1 MIKLIK
7 KCKLFLSFFLI
18 LLFFICIN
26 NNVKASSEDIY
37 NVRSSIINACIGH
50 MGSDEYGTVNESSFN
65 KDLSIDH
72 TQSLYFIYDNPDN
85 NCYNVIVLITGNR
98 DIKTGK
104 NGFVINNSNS
114 EHNVYQ
120 NLNSGDWRNNVQ
132 FKNIVIDYSYNYV
145 SDNSYN
151 IGRYS
156 GGTYNINNI
165 LNISNATYDNLLMV
179 SPNYIN
185 TFLKIFPNFKERIIN
200 NIPRTFYLEYNENL
214 KSYIVYSQ
222 WYGITD
228 NELYSHQHY
237 YKINPTSEPTSFNK
251 DTYDLEGWLNMEGSE
266 NEIGPGAEFNE
277 ENDKVDMDVEKV
289 RWRVGLKIIDYG
301 TYYFVHYLPLSDN
314 KDYEIVK
321 FVITEDGEAYTE
333 TRNKNSSSWS
343 NKQNITEISTIRE
356 NITSF
361 NMYVI
366 YDSYS
371 AIIYSNY
378 FRYDDR
384 YTYTVSISYDNLN
397 YSDDMLI
404 DMYGHI
410 PDEKAGYYRFY
421 KEVTENRTYYFR
433 LRVFDPETGGSLIDT
448 KYTTVVVNGNFY
460 LGGTVDDVNSYRK
473 SSIYKLLKNKL
484 GILFYPIDITFEFF
498 ERLSKV
504 EFGEPSISVP
514 TIREY
519 FTGAVIINGFTFNL
533 NSVLQNDT
541 INQVYNIYLMFVDF
555 IIYILIFGFLYKVF
569 KEFFNIG
576 GLFNG

>member
-1 MIKLIK
+1 MFSKIK
-7 KCKLFLSFFLI
+7 KYRI
-18 LLFFICIN
+18 LLIFIFIMFLFCLFSKIFAIN
-26 NNVKASSEDIY
+26 SFSFKTISGELY
-37 NVRSSIINACIGH
+37 NV
-50 MGSDEYGTVNESSFN
+50 TFN
-65 KDLSIDH
+65 KDISKYAIAEYGDGE
-72 TQSLYFIYDNPDN
+72 IYLFDFS
-85 NCYNVIVLITGNR
+85 T
-98 DIKTGK
+98 
-104 NGFVINNSNS
+104 
-114 EHNVYQ
+114 
-120 NLNSGDWRNNVQ
+120 
-132 FKNIVIDYSYNYV
+132 
-145 SDNSYN
+145 
-151 IGRYS
+151 YS
-156 GGTYNINNI
+156 GYDEIVFETTRKTYFFAGTHENYISINSRVNCDIYKFNKNSSSFSFVTNYFRCDNEKKLNILYSNINIYLAKDSTGLNKIGYINNI
-165 LNISNATYDNLLMV
+165 TY
-179 SPNYIN
+179 S
-185 TFLKIFPNFKERIIN
+185 
-200 NIPRTFYLEYNENL
+200 FYLEYNENL
-214 KSYIVYSQ
+214 KSYVVYSQ

-277 ENDKVDMDVEKV
+277 ENDKIDMDVEKV

-321 FVITEDGEAYTE
+321 FVITEDGQAYTE
-333 TRNKNSSSWS
+333 TLNKNSSSWS

-361 NMYVI
+361 NMYAI

-378 FRYDDR
+378 FRFDDR

-404 DMYGHI
+404 DIYGHI

-460 LGGTVDDVNSYRK
+460 LGSTIDDVSSYRK
-473 SSIYKLLKNKL
+473 SAVYKLLKNKL
-484 GILFYPIDITFEFF
+484 GILFYPIDIIFEFF

-514 TIREY
+514 TVREY

-569 KEFFNIG
+569 REFFNIG

>member
-1 MIKLIK
+1 MIKKFNKHKFIILFMFLFI
-7 KCKLFLSFFLI
+7 LFLFFSNKVEASTEEYSYTYNSTNYI
-18 LLFFICIN
+18 VRFGNDGTINTFFVICNKTTGVPERFIYHYSNNNFKYYYNEQGNLVIQKMNNDCYYYLNPKKIN
-26 NNVKASSEDIY
+26 NTTYSMEWGGFT
-37 NVRSSIINACIGH
+37 RS
-50 MGSDEYGTVNESSFN
+50 
-65 KDLSIDH
+65 DLTID
-72 TQSLYFIYDNPDN
+72 
-85 NCYNVIVLITGNR
+85 
-98 DIKTGK
+98 
-104 NGFVINNSNS
+104 INNSTICYSSKPILHKDTNTDLFS
-114 EHNVYQ
+114 KEET
-120 NLNSGDWRNNVQ
+120 
-132 FKNIVIDYSYNYV
+132 FK
-145 SDNSYN
+145 
-151 IGRYS
+151 
-156 GGTYNINNI
+156 
-165 LNISNATYDNLLMV
+165 
-179 SPNYIN
+179 
-185 TFLKIFPNFKERIIN
+185 
-200 NIPRTFYLEYNENL
+200 LEYNESL
-214 KSYIVYSQ
+214 KSYVVYSQ

-228 NELYSHQHY
+228 NELYAHQHY
-237 YKINPTSEPTSFNK
+237 YQINPTSEPTFFNK

-301 TYYFVHYLPLSDN
+301 IYYFVHYLPLSDN

-343 NKQNITEISTIRE
+343 NKQNITEIATIRE

-397 YSDDMLI
+397 YSEDMLI
-404 DMYGHI
+404 DIYEHI

-504 EFGEPSISVP
+504 EFGEPSIAVP